1 MFSGIILF
9 QALLVH
15 FVFVSSCLLVI
26 LVWYGNKKTQNVLPQ
41 QVLGFI
47 WIRRPSKSWHTM
59 SGSGRIWNWAE
70 GWMLLEILLSTTA
83 RTLYA
88 SRFPFWA
95 LRYFFSSSKCYLIR
109 GIAGDYTIHI
119 SAYAKIWMVA
129 TVQMLAVTGDVY
141 SEAILLHAG
150 SCNIT

>member
-1 MFSGIILF
+1 MKSPRTETVTLILQGQNWTSADKMAIPPKQNGCMTCVDF
-9 QALLVH
+9 VTCYVFWHH
-15 FVFVSSCLLVI
+15 FVSSFTCEFIFVSSCLLVI

-88 SRFPFWA
+88 SRSPFWA
-95 LRYFFSSSKCYLIR
+95 LRYFVFLF
-109 GIAGDYTIHI
+109 
-119 SAYAKIWMVA
+119 
-129 TVQMLAVTGDVY
+129 
-141 SEAILLHAG
+141 
-150 SCNIT
+150 

>member
-47 WIRRPSKSWHTM
+47 WIRRPSKS
-59 SGSGRIWNWAE
+59 
-70 GWMLLEILLSTTA
+70 
-83 RTLYA
+83 
-88 SRFPFWA
+88 
-95 LRYFFSSSKCYLIR
+95 
-109 GIAGDYTIHI
+109 
-119 SAYAKIWMVA
+119 
-129 TVQMLAVTGDVY
+129 
-141 SEAILLHAG
+141 
-150 SCNIT
+150 